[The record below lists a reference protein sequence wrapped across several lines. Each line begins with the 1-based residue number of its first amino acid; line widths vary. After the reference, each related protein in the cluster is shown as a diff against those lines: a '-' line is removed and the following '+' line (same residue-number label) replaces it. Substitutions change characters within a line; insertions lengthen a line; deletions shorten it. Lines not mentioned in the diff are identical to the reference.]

1 MSPNPEPDPTPEPYP
16 GAPATPQTDDA
27 LTDDDLEIVFGGYRA

>member
-1 MSPNPEPDPTPEPYP
+1 MGPSPESGAPNYP

-27 LTDDDLEIVFGGYRA
+27 LTDDDLDIVSGGLVAR